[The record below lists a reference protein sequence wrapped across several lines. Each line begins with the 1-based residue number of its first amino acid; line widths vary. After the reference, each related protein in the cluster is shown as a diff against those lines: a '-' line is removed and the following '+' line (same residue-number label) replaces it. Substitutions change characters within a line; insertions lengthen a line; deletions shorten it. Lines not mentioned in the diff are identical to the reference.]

1 MRGIG
6 MTNIAIICLE
16 DDRDVLD
23 ALPRDMQPFADTFP
37 IEATETAEE
46 ARGVVRDLLHRGQQI
61 GLVLADHILPGE
73 NGVEFLVDL
82 NHDSATEKTRKVLVT
97 AQAGLQDT
105 IKAVNEAN
113 LDHYIAKPWSL
124 PDLHETVRHQLTDY
138 VLECGLDPL
147 PFMKVLQTTRLLEA
161 MRQRGAD
168 Q

>member
-1 MRGIG
+1 

-23 ALPRDMQPFADTFP
+23 TLLRDLQPFADTFQV
-37 IEATETAEE
+37 EATETAEE
-46 ARGVVRDLLHRGQQI
+46 ARGVVRDLIQRGQEV

-73 NGVEFLVDL
+73 NGVEFLIAL
-82 NHDSATEKTRKVLVT
+82 NQDPETHNTRKVLVT

-113 LDHYIAKPWSL
+113 IDYYIAKPWSL
-124 PDLHETVRHQLTDY
+124 PDLHETVRHQLTEY
-138 VLECGLDPL
+138 VLARGLDPL
-147 PFMKVLQTTRLLEA
+147 PFMKILETPRLLEA
-161 MRQRGAD
+161 IRHRGAD